1 MEQFSTVAL
10 RSWLPRKSCKNFN
23 STTNDVTKM
32 LTISVCR
39 QCQSAV
45 GDIQMWCMMMQLS
58 VVPMDRPIS
67 LVRIYRNTR
76 CCPLAFLSQ
85 VAWRPWYRFVRADD
99 SQRQS
104 CSLYKKYNDVI
115 KLETVA
121 SMQGISL
128 AQTGSFDN
136 KNCSDQYTPT
146 WSHRHAVQLTQNS
159 ICPLREQAQ
168 TTLVIVSPTH
178 ERYSSRNSCVLT
190 RFLCI
195 SRASCLCSLL
205 SFGVT

>member
-115 KLETVA
+115 KLETVE
-121 SMQGISL
+121 SMQGHLQRRQALSTIRT
-128 AQTGSFDN
+128 AQTNIRLPEVTD
-136 KNCSDQYTPT
+136 
-146 WSHRHAVQLTQNS
+146 
-159 ICPLREQAQ
+159 
-168 TTLVIVSPTH
+168 
-178 ERYSSRNSCVLT
+178 T
-190 RFLCI
+190 RF
-195 SRASCLCSLL
+195 SLL
-205 SFGVT
+205 RTRYVPYESRRRQH